1 MRKAASL
8 FLGTLILAAAPA
20 MASPSADGEAK
31 LAQVLEG
38 RVAGAPV
45 DCLTQRDIRST
56 RIINRTAIVYET
68 RGGTLYVNRPEAGA
82 QSLSH
87 WDVLV
92 TDTRSPRLCG
102 IDVVHLYDST
112 ARMRNGFVSLG
123 EFIPYRKAD

>member
-56 RIINRTAIVYET
+56 RIINRTAIVY
-68 RGGTLYVNRPEAGA
+68 
-82 QSLSH
+82 
-87 WDVLV
+87 
-92 TDTRSPRLCG
+92 
-102 IDVVHLYDST
+102 
-112 ARMRNGFVSLG
+112 
-123 EFIPYRKAD
+123 